1 VDLATQRVAIVSGGA
16 SGIGKATVEVFSK
29 RDFRVVV
36 LDIDKSGANA
46 ISRGGHRNVSFTL
59 CDVTDEDEVKESIRN
74 VQEEH
79 KRIDVLL
86 NIAGAALIKPVDKTK
101 WDEYRRIVDLN
112 LGGTFLLCKYVV
124 PVMKAQRSGSIVNI
138 GSVSAYA
145 GQAFRTLYSASK
157 GAVVS
162 FTKSL
167 AWELAPF
174 GIRVNCIS
182 PGLVETPL
190 FRRNVEIE
198 AEIRGIPS
206 EELRRRKESDQAF
219 GRFADPREVAEVAYF
234 LASEKASFVNATD
247 IPVDSGW
254 LAK

>member
-1 VDLATQRVAIVSGGA
+1 MASQRVAIVSGGA
-16 SGIGKATVEVFSK
+16 SGIGKATAEVFSK
-29 RDFRVVV
+29 HGFRVVV
-36 LDIDKSGANA
+36 LDIDQKGASA
-46 ISRGGHRNVSFTL
+46 ISREGQRNVSFML
-59 CDVTDEDEVKESIRN
+59 CDVTDEDQVKESIRN
-74 VQEEH
+74 AQEEH

-86 NIAGAALIKPVDKTK
+86 NIAGAALIQHVDKTT
-101 WDEYRRIVDLN
+101 WEEYRRIVDLN

-138 GSVSAYA
+138 GSVSALA

-174 GIRVNCIS
+174 GIRVNCIN
-182 PGLVETPL
+182 PGLIETPL

-198 AEIRGIPS
+198 AKIRGIPS
-206 EELRRRKESDQAF
+206 EELRQRKKSDQAF
-219 GRFADPREVAEVAYF
+219 GRFADPQEVAEVAYF
-234 LASEKASFVNATD
+234 LASGAASFVNATD
-247 IPVDSGW
+247 IPVDCGW
-254 LAK
+254 SAK